1 MENLLDSIQA
11 IPRRTGLSSGT
22 IGVLLGIVILCLG
35 GFLFSYTVS
44 IDDELILI
52 HREES
57 ILWHFQL
64 GRFMLGLLRRGF
76 WPSTHP
82 FVAYACLAVAYVT
95 SYALLIGIHNLR
107 HSWRTTLGFLIFLA
121 FPTNWLLQE
130 FPVTAFSLAF
140 GLVLAPVAVIETLRV
155 HSGEATRERPRW
167 RLSLVAIALLVI
179 LTGFFQ
185 SFLLLYVS
193 IAIGA
198 VLLDGDATRA
208 GASNRLSA
216 LPYVFGYGVIAILL
230 HRLVVKLSLFI
241 QDLEPAH
248 IDQYTR
254 NTLGMLRFRPLD
266 YLLGHSSQI
275 LRTYVHPGYSYG
287 ADLWALPLLVAGAIL
302 TWWVTRKR
310 LPSGTPPIQAGL
322 VVLLLL
328 SPFLLNM
335 LSTPDRLPLRSYV
348 SLPYVIW
355 VFAML
360 WLHQA
365 RILRRGSLLASAL
378 VTGLLGFQCL
388 NATSEYFFS
397 RHYNARADLVTASTI
412 ASAMLNRPEFQGQ
425 GPLSL
430 VVQGKL
436 KRPQLTRSA
445 WYSTANG
452 SFFNWADGSSG
463 RIVAY
468 LRTLG
473 ITNLTAGDGA
483 TSDRV
488 IDQFSA
494 MRPWPDPGS
503 LRLEGDVLLLKLSEE
518 AKPLRSPPGPPRQG
532 GRGRRG

>member
-1 MENLLDSIQA
+1 MDSLFGSIQA

-22 IGVLLGIVILCLG
+22 VGVLLGITILCLG
-35 GFLFSYTVS
+35 GFLFSFTES
-44 IDDELILI
+44 IDDELTLTQT
-52 HREES
+52 EQS
-57 ILWHFQL
+57 ILWHFQV
-64 GRFMLGLLRRGF
+64 GRFMLGWLRRGF
-76 WPSTHP
+76 WTSTHP
-82 FVAYACLAVAYVT
+82 FVAYACLAVAYVA
-95 SYALLIGIHNLR
+95 SYALLIGLHNLR
-107 HSWRTTLGFLIFLA
+107 HSWRTTLAFLPFLA

-140 GLVLAPVAVIETLRV
+140 GLVLAPLAVIETLRV
-155 HSGEATRERPRW
+155 HSGEAAREGSRW
-167 RLSLVAIALLVI
+167 RFSLVTIGLLVV

-193 IAIGA
+193 IGIGA
-198 VLLDGDATRA
+198 VLVDGDASRA

-216 LPYVFGYGVIAILL
+216 LPPAFGYAAIAILL
-230 HRLVVKLSLFI
+230 HRLIVKLSLFI
-241 QDLEPAH
+241 HGLEPAH
-248 IDQYTR
+248 LDQYTR

-266 YLLGHSSQI
+266 YLLGHATQI

-287 ADLWALPLLVAGAIL
+287 ADLWALPLLVGGAIL
-302 TWWVTRKR
+302 TWWATRKR
-310 LPSGTPPIQAGL
+310 LPSGSPTIQAGL

-328 SPFLLNM
+328 SPFLLNV

-360 WLHQA
+360 WLLQA
-365 RILRRGSLLASAL
+365 RTLQRGSLLASAL

-425 GPLSL
+425 GPLTL

-436 KRPQLTRSA
+436 DRPLLSRSA

-452 SFFNWADGSSG
+452 SFFNWDGGSAT

-473 ITNLTAGDGA
+473 IANLTAGDE
-483 TSDRV
+483 TTRKRV
-488 IDQFSA
+488 LHQFSA

-503 LRLEGDVLLLKLSEE
+503 LRLQGDVLLLKFSGE
-518 AKPLRSPPGPPRQG
+518 AEPLRPPPGQPRPG